1 MVRSFGIALLIM
13 VLYGSNAFAGFGSYD
28 NPYSNDSVVAPIQIK
43 DKGLYNL
50 VISVQFLNEPY
61 GQKVYESDAYEKFL
75 RRLKVEWSGVA
86 ILQILKA
93 REQSINDL
101 VALKGIIEDE
111 IVKLADQLKDKY
123 SIQKNVE
130 AVFSLSNF
138 YLLEP
143 KNN

>member
-1 MVRSFGIALLIM
+1 MVRSFSIALLIM
-13 VLYGSNAFAGFGSYD
+13 VLFGSNAFAGFGKYD

-61 GQKVYESDAYEKFL
+61 DQKVYESDAYEKYL

-86 ILQILKA
+86 LLQILKA
-93 REQSINDL
+93 KEQSINDL
-101 VALKGIIEDE
+101 VVLKGSIEDE

-123 SIQKNVE
+123 TLHKNVE
-130 AVFSLSNF
+130 VVFSISNF
-138 YLLEP
+138 FLLEP